1 MIKYCPNC
9 GHDLSKMIDNID
21 FNVEATQNRSGEV
34 TGTPERSLLDD
45 YGVNETPEGVKVAKP
60 KVLDNRKRLLR
71 LARRPSP
78 VVPLKRMDT
87 EMDGFAYGG
96 ESLAIGE
103 GLQQSF

>member
-9 GHDLSKMIDNID
+9 GYNLSKMIDNID
-21 FNVEATQNRSGEV
+21 FNVEAAQNRAGEV
-34 TGTPERSLLDD
+34 AGTSESSLLDD
-45 YGVNETPEGVKVAKP
+45 YGINETPEGVKIAKP
-60 KVLDNRKRLLR
+60 KVLDNKKRLLR
-71 LARRPSP
+71 LARRPIP

-87 EMDGFAYGG
+87 EMDSFSYAG